1 MAIYVLA
8 LEGGRFYIGVTE
20 NVVKTFQE
28 HLNGSVNCPWT
39 QRYKPLR
46 IEEVLRGSNQDIIVK
61 KYMHLYGIN
70 YVRGGSYQ
78 DDEISEKEQAQ
89 LLAELWPPHTVYKKP
104 VVEIVPELV
113 VNGVDAVRTGIST
126 VFGSVSDA
134 FGSVRDVI
142 KPPNRENDQREYFRN

>member
-39 QRYKPLR
+39 QKHKPLR
-46 IEEVLRGSNQDIIVK
+46 IEEVLRSGNQDGIVK
-61 KYMHLYGIN
+61 KYMRMYGIN

-78 DDEISEKEQAQ
+78 EDEISEKEQAH
-89 LLAELWPPHTVYKKP
+89 LLAELWPPHSIYKKP
-104 VVEIVPELV
+104 VTDFALDG
-113 VNGVDAVRTGIST
+113 VNVVRTGISS
-126 VFGSVSDA
+126 VFGAVSDV
-134 FGSVRDVI
+134 FGTVRDVI
-142 KPPNRENDQREYFRN
+142 KPVDTETTQREYFRN